1 LDFGGGGLDMDV
13 GLFTG
18 LDMTGSL
25 PNMGDMEPVGLSE
38 QLLSQE
44 RQLLDPTFEQF
55 QQLSQPP
62 PATQPSTSTNS
73 PLFTVF
79 PSNPTLSPSSP
90 SSTSSSKRK
99 ASSDQESQDKVI
111 KRQRNTLAA
120 RKYRQKRLDRIA
132 ELEKALEEM
141 TGDRDD
147 LKMKLVRRE
156 AEVDALREMLG
167 RK

>member
-1 LDFGGGGLDMDV
+1 
-13 GLFTG
+13 
-18 LDMTGSL
+18 
-25 PNMGDMEPVGLSE
+25 MGDATSVGMSSE
-38 QLLSQE
+38 DLLSQE
-44 RQLLDPTFEQF
+44 SLLLDPTF
-55 QQLSQPP
+55 QQQTQQIQSPLQPLP
-62 PATQPSTSTNS
+62 PTTQPSPSTTS
-73 PLFTVF
+73 PLYTVF
-79 PSNPTLSPSSP
+79 PSNPTHTSSP
-90 SSTSSSKRK
+90 SSTTSSTKRK
-99 ASSDQESQDKVI
+99 APSSADDDDKAI

-147 LKMKLVRRE
+147 LKLKLVRKE